1 MLCLQLNK
9 SPLQPHKGRDD
20 HVVKTAL
27 QLAPH
32 TQLLLDETDM
42 QQGQLTDVGC
52 KNIIVSNAAV
62 CKAPLRDVLESLLFL
77 HTWAMLNE
85 EQEACVLMVL
95 RRAKLELMSYPTM

>member
-1 MLCLQLNK
+1 LWVQLNK
-9 SPLQPHKGRDD
+9 SPLQPHKGSDD

-52 KNIIVSNAAV
+52 KNVVVSNA
-62 CKAPLRDVLESLLFL
+62 
-77 HTWAMLNE
+77 
-85 EQEACVLMVL
+85 
-95 RRAKLELMSYPTM
+95 

>member
-1 MLCLQLNK
+1 MLWLQLNK

-52 KNIIVSNAAV
+52 KNIVVSNA
-62 CKAPLRDVLESLLFL
+62 CRKAPLHDGLESLVL
-77 HTWAMLNE
+77 HT
-85 EQEACVLMVL
+85 
-95 RRAKLELMSYPTM
+95 